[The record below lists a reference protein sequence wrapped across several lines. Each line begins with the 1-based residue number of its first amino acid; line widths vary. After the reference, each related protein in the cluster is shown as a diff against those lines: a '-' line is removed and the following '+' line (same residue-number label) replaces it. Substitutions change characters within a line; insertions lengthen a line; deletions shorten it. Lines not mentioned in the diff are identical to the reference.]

1 MTKPQQ
7 NELRRS
13 GKGATDQSSAEIKP
27 EAGQELDVRGGTGR
41 PVPPGNQPG
50 WMARSGPAKNY
61 PDAKRDTEDS

>member
-27 EAGQELDVRGGTGR
+27 EAGHELGTKGSTG

-50 WMARSGPAKNY
+50 WMARGDGPAKNY
-61 PDAKRDTEDS
+61 PDT

>member
-27 EAGQELDVRGGTGR
+27 EAGQELSTGGKTG

-50 WMARSGPAKNY
+50 WMARSGEPAKNY

>member
-13 GKGATDQSSAEIKP
+13 GKGATDQGSAEIKP
-27 EAGQELDVRGGTGR
+27 EAGQELSTKGRGG

-50 WMARSGPAKNY
+50 WMARGGGPAKNY
-61 PDAKRDTEDS
+61 PDKDRAGDA

>member
-13 GKGATDQSSAEIKP
+13 GLGATDQSSAEVK
-27 EAGQELDVRGGTGR
+27 AELDGDPGATGNTG

-50 WMARSGPAKNY
+50 WMARSNGPAKNY
-61 PDAKRDTEDS
+61 PDAKKGDE

>member
-13 GKGATDQSSAEIKP
+13 GKGATDQSSAEINADAP
-27 EAGQELDVRGGTGR
+27 DLSGSGGTG

-50 WMARSGPAKNY
+50 WTGRNGPAKNY
-61 PDAKRDTEDS
+61 PDPKGHTE

>member
-27 EAGQELDVRGGTGR
+27 DAGHAPDPKGNAG

-50 WMARSGPAKNY
+50 WMARGDGPAKNY
-61 PDAKRDTEDS
+61 PDK

>member
-13 GKGATDQSSAEIKP
+13 GTGATDQSSAEIKA
-27 EAGQELDVRGGTGR
+27 EAGQELGTKGTGG

-50 WMARSGPAKNY
+50 WMDRGGPAENY
-61 PDAKRDTEDS
+61 PDK

>member
-13 GKGATDQSSAEIKP
+13 GKGATDQDSAKNHADSGAP
-27 EAGQELDVRGGTGR
+27 SGTGDAG

-50 WMARSGPAKNY
+50 WMGRSGPAKNY
-61 PDAKRDTEDS
+61 PDAKRPAEET

>member
-13 GKGATDQSSAEIKP
+13 GKGATDQSSAEIK
-27 EAGQELDVRGGTGR
+27 AELDGTPGGTGDSG

-50 WMARSGPAKNY
+50 WMARSNGPAKNY
-61 PDAKRDTEDS
+61 PDAKKGDE

>member
-13 GKGATDQSSAEIKP
+13 GLGATDQSSAEVK
-27 EAGQELDVRGGTGR
+27 AELDGDPGSTGATG

-50 WMARSGPAKNY
+50 WMARSNGPAKNY
-61 PDAKRDTEDS
+61 PDAK

>member
-27 EAGQELDVRGGTGR
+27 EAGTTPDTSGPTGK
-41 PVPPGNQPG
+41 VPPGNQPG
-50 WMARSGPAKNY
+50 WMARSDGPAKNY
-61 PDAKRDTEDS
+61 PDK

>member
-27 EAGQELDVRGGTGR
+27 DAGHAPAAKGNTG

-50 WMARSGPAKNY
+50 WMSRGDGPAKDY
-61 PDAKRDTEDS
+61 PDK

>member
-13 GKGATDQSSAEIKP
+13 GLGATDQSSAEIKP
-27 EAGQELDVRGGTGR
+27 EAGDPPETKGNTG

-50 WMARSGPAKNY
+50 WMARGDGPAKNY
-61 PDAKRDTEDS
+61 PDA

>member
-13 GKGATDQSSAEIKP
+13 GKGATDSDSAKTKAQLGTP
-27 EAGQELDVRGGTGR
+27 DSGGSTG

-50 WMARSGPAKNY
+50 WAGRTGPAKNY
-61 PDAKRDTEDS
+61 PDADRAE